1 MFAHIEIDE
10 SRCKGCAL
18 CTIACPRMLLKLS
31 EETKA
36 AEYTPVVM
44 TSQEKCVGCAL
55 CAGMCP
61 AIAINVFS
69 CQINEFTAML
79 QPDYQK
85 LEQKIYRE
93 SKVDKDESIED

>member
-1 MFAHIEIDE
+1 MLAKIDIDE

-31 EETKA
+31 EETKTT
-36 AEYTPVVM
+36 EYTPVIM

-61 AIAINVFS
+61 SVAINVFS
-69 CQINEFTAML
+69 CQINEFTEKL
-79 QPDYQK
+79 LPGYQI
-85 LEQKIYRE
+85 LEQRINRGK
-93 SKVDKDESIED
+93 

>member
-1 MFAHIEIDE
+1 MLGQIVIDE

-31 EETKA
+31 EETTTT
-36 AEYTPVVM
+36 EYNPVIM

-61 AIAINVFS
+61 AVAINVFS
-69 CQINEFTAML
+69 CQINEFTEKLM
-79 QPDYQK
+79 PDYQK
-85 LEQKIYRE
+85 LEQRINQE
-93 SKVDKDESIED
+93 N

>member
-1 MFAHIEIDE
+1 MSGYIEIDE

-31 EETKA
+31 EEVK
-36 AEYTPVVM
+36 ESECTPPVLISREM
-44 TSQEKCVGCAL
+44 CVGCAL

-61 AIAINVFS
+61 AVAINVFS
-69 CQINEFTAML
+69 CQINEFTVTQ

-85 LEQKIYRE
+85 LEQEIFRRL
-93 SKVDKDESIED
+93 KVDKDESKGN

>member
-1 MFAHIEIDE
+1 MLAKIDIDE
-10 SRCKGCAL
+10 SKCKGCAL

-31 EETKA
+31 EETKT

-61 AIAINVFS
+61 AVAINVFS
-69 CQINEFTAML
+69 CQVNEFTEQL
-79 QPDYQK
+79 LPDYQK
-85 LEQKIYRE
+85 LKRRIKSEKMDAE
-93 SKVDKDESIED
+93 

>member
-18 CTIACPRMLLKLS
+18 CTIACPRMLLRLR

-36 AEYTPVVM
+36 TELTPVVI

-61 AIAINVFS
+61 AVAINVFS
-69 CQINEFTAML
+69 CQINEFTGKLLA
-79 QPDYQK
+79 DYQI
-85 LEQKIYRE
+85 LEQKINRG
-93 SKVDKDESIED
+93 SKVDKDECIGN